1 MPARPARMHKEQET
15 NKLVH
20 SGASSRNHTANVGVL
35 MEGRSCPQPTVWN
48 TSNWNT
54 TYSAIL
60 VGLTLLLAAWSA
72 HAWESPNNRFRIAV
86 VAAYARA
93 TEGIKAEPQSVKA
106 QVELSRIC
114 FQVGE
119 YATNNAERALFAEQG
134 IAAARSA
141 LSRTTNSGPAHF
153 YLGLNLGQLARTRG
167 LSALR
172 LVDQMEREVL
182 KARELDPNQDHAGP
196 DRILGLLYRDAPS
209 IGSVGSRT
217 KARHHLQQAALVA
230 PDFPDNRLNL
240 LETYLD
246 WKDRTGA
253 ARELKILEELLPKAR
268 QQLSGPQ
275 WEAEWLDWDARFK
288 KAKTR
293 AERDPKILKSPSQ
306 AD

>member
-1 MPARPARMHKEQET
+1 
-15 NKLVH
+15 
-20 SGASSRNHTANVGVL
+20 
-35 MEGRSCPQPTVWN
+35 
-48 TSNWNT
+48 
-54 TYSAIL
+54 
-60 VGLTLLLAAWSA
+60 
-72 HAWESPNNRFRIAV
+72 
-86 VAAYARA
+86 
-93 TEGIKAEPQSVKA
+93 
-106 QVELSRIC
+106 
-114 FQVGE
+114 
-119 YATNNAERALFAEQG
+119 
-134 IAAARSA
+134 
-141 LSRTTNSGPAHF
+141 
-153 YLGLNLGQLARTRG
+153 
-167 LSALR
+167 
-172 LVDQMEREVL
+172 MEREVL

-306 AD
+306 AG